1 MKKIPITI
9 LTGYLGSGKTILL
22 NHILYGDHGKEI
34 AVIVNDI
41 GEVNVDGV
49 LVDKKGFKRTGEKL
63 VSMPNG
69 CICCTLRED
78 LIVELD
84 QLVQFSD
91 LNQIVIEASGI
102 SKPIP
107 IIQAIILAKNPLD
120 IDLTQR
126 LEIGAIIIVV
136 DVKRFW
142 DNFETGEKIQERKA
156 EGNVVEEEQDIRGLL
171 IDQFECCNILLLN
184 NSDLVSTKTIYK
196 INGLIAKLQSNAKII
211 RTIKGEVDLSKI
223 LNTNLLI

>member
-120 IDLTQR
+120 ID
-126 LEIGAIIIVV
+126 
-136 DVKRFW
+136 
-142 DNFETGEKIQERKA
+142 
-156 EGNVVEEEQDIRGLL
+156 
-171 IDQFECCNILLLN
+171 
-184 NSDLVSTKTIYK
+184 
-196 INGLIAKLQSNAKII
+196 
-211 RTIKGEVDLSKI
+211 
-223 LNTNLLI
+223 

>member
-1 MKKIPITI
+1 M
-9 LTGYLGSGKTILL
+9 
-22 NHILYGDHGKEI
+22 
-34 AVIVNDI
+34 
-41 GEVNVDGV
+41 
-49 LVDKKGFKRTGEKL
+49 
-63 VSMPNG
+63 
-69 CICCTLRED
+69 
-78 LIVELD
+78 
-84 QLVQFSD
+84 
-91 LNQIVIEASGI
+91 
-102 SKPIP
+102 
-107 IIQAIILAKNPLD
+107 
-120 IDLTQR
+120 TQR

-136 DVKRFW
+136 DVKRFGIISKRVKR
-142 DNFETGEKIQERKA
+142 FRKRKA